1 MGYKGGGVCKNME
14 PGKMAFILCKT
25 VCIFTNT
32 EVVKR
37 RQNNIHPKWF
47 FLPKESKTHIH
58 WGWDLN
64 PPGTAFQEDRLFLN
78 CTAGRAQMYTA
89 LHQVLYNVGVG

>member
-1 MGYKGGGVCKNME
+1 MFAIYYILNAESIRYCSRTLPWDIKVEVYVKNME

-47 FLPKESKTHIH
+47 
-58 WGWDLN
+58 
-64 PPGTAFQEDRLFLN
+64 
-78 CTAGRAQMYTA
+78 
-89 LHQVLYNVGVG
+89 

>member
-1 MGYKGGGVCKNME
+1 ME
-14 PGKMAFILCKT
+14 LGKMAFILCKT

-47 FLPKESKTHIH
+47 
-58 WGWDLN
+58 
-64 PPGTAFQEDRLFLN
+64 
-78 CTAGRAQMYTA
+78 
-89 LHQVLYNVGVG
+89 